1 MKYQMKIRSMP
12 TDSVDAKQTRF
23 LSMIHSLDK
32 DWGVSSTNAKT
43 PEFGTELSASFPLG
57 KQLGKGISGAIT
69 YRFRGGLTDIGEC
82 DDMIDLEFKSD
93 RPDIHYVLDT
103 VFPSYCEAFDGY
115 YGYVGNEEY
124 VYTDFEVSRNRNIR
138 KGIVRVHQTNYF
150 NHEYIRRITHG
161 RGDSWLSDLR
171 DQGWAVAPLQ
181 DGVLVRWSQ
190 EIFAYEKGEEVNREA
205 IRALEHIC
213 VL

>member
-1 MKYQMKIRSMP
+1 MP
-12 TDSVDAKQTRF
+12 TDSVDAKQAHFISTIRC
-23 LSMIHSLDK
+23 LNN
-32 DWGVSSTNAKT
+32 DWGGSSTNAKN

-57 KQLGKGISGAIT
+57 KHLGKGISGAIM
-69 YRFRGGLTDIGEC
+69 YRFRGGLADIGEC

-124 VYTDFEVSRNRNIR
+124 VYADFEVSRNRNIR
-138 KGIVRVHQTNYF
+138 KGIVRVHQANYF

-171 DQGWAVAPLQ
+171 DQGWAVLPLK

-190 EIFAYEKGEEVNREA
+190 EILTYEKGEEVNREA
-205 IRALEHIC
+205 IRALEHIY
-213 VL
+213 VP